1 MPVTF
6 SNSLR
11 FLAIATTLLL
21 AASCTTP
28 IDLSNDQITARNI
41 QTKDTNKALV
51 KQYLKTLGTVPH
63 AAAEKSIHAK
73 NYVQIRQEFEN
84 LYDNA
89 SNDPV
94 LTQSMSSVSS
104 ALTNRKNTITRI
116 LGEDD
121 LVAATF
127 RITATHSGNLFGI
140 PATGKSITAKNTGPL
155 YGIPASG
162 NDLDDWELGFASF
175 EGDDW
180 IEGWWF
186 KDELGYLLS
195 IGNQEAL
202 NFLVDE

>member
-1 MPVTF
+1 M
-6 SNSLR
+6 
-11 FLAIATTLLL
+11 
-21 AASCTTP
+21 
-28 IDLSNDQITARNI
+28 
-41 QTKDTNKALV
+41 
-51 KQYLKTLGTVPH
+51 
-63 AAAEKSIHAK
+63 
-73 NYVQIRQEFEN
+73 
-84 LYDNA
+84 
-89 SNDPV
+89 
-94 LTQSMSSVSS
+94 SS